1 MITALEF
8 IARVEEIAAEGPSY
22 QHGHDG
28 SDGYCDCIGLIIGA
42 IRRCGGVWR
51 GIHGSNYAARSA
63 VEKVDRI
70 GDKSELKPGDLVFKS
85 YDPGDEKYSLPG
97 RYRAGGEM
105 YTGDLRDYYHVGV
118 VVSADPLRIRHMTTP
133 KPKMDTSL
141 GRWSWH
147 GWLKRVQD
155 QEEGASPMDQG
166 IMVNYQ
172 ARVIGDGML
181 NMRAAPDSKATRIM
195 QLPVGAVVSVN
206 QELQEG
212 RWFQISY
219 GGKTGY
225 AMSMYLEKDTTTGS
239 MITVDRAALE
249 AVYDEI
255 GNLLGLRG

>member
-1 MITALEF
+1 
-8 IARVEEIAAEGPSY
+8 
-22 QHGHDG
+22 
-28 SDGYCDCIGLIIGA
+28 
-42 IRRCGGVWR
+42 
-51 GIHGSNYAARSA
+51 
-63 VEKVDRI
+63 
-70 GDKSELKPGDLVFKS
+70 
-85 YDPGDEKYSLPG
+85 
-97 RYRAGGEM
+97 
-105 YTGDLRDYYHVGV
+105 
-118 VVSADPLRIRHMTTP
+118 
-133 KPKMDTSL
+133 
-141 GRWSWH
+141 
-147 GWLKRVQD
+147 
-155 QEEGASPMDQG
+155 MDQG

-181 NMRAAPDSKATRIM
+181 NMRQAPDSKATRIM